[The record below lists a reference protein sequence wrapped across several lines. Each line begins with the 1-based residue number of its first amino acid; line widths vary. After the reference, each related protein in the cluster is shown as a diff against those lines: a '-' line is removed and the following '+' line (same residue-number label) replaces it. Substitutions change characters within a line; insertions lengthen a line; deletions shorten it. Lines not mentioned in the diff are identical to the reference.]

1 MMAIAPIVTLGL
13 SALSSIRFQADEVI
27 RQRHTLPVISVP

>member
-1 MMAIAPIVTLGL
+1 MMVIALIITLGL
-13 SALSSIRFQADEVI
+13 SIPSSRRFQADEVI